1 MNLYDA
7 LLAMDD
13 VGTAAL
19 CFVVVAAFAIA
30 AIVFFAEDE

>member
-19 CFVVVAAFAIA
+19 CFVGVAAFAIA
-30 AIVFFAEDE
+30 AIVLCAEGE